1 MTYPKNKSKKEK
13 TSISKKKSHHT
24 SRQILPSIKLRT
36 SKLNKKNV
44 MMTVDSKRKLEA
56 VNTNYT
62 CAQNFV
68 MAPTHTRTETFLTL
82 MKRFLLKVYLKTCCH
97 GLGVKGFK

>member
-1 MTYPKNKSKKEK
+1 MNQWYKLQVTYPKNKSKKEK

-62 CAQNFV
+62 CAQNFFNIDEEV
-68 MAPTHTRTETFLTL
+68 SPESVP
-82 MKRFLLKVYLKTCCH
+82 KNLLSRSSS
-97 GLGVKGFK
+97 